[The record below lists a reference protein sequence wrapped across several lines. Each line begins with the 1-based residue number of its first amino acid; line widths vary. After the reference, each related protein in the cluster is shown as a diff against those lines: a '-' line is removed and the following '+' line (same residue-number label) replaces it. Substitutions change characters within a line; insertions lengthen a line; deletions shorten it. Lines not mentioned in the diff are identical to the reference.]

1 MSKIHISHVEVSC
14 ERFIKT
20 MTIGDAFEVLTF
32 KKDRGFC
39 VLKQSEAEYSF
50 KQFGYI
56 DQMITVDANALKKKI
71 KKAVKVEFPRS
82 NIAWVEHFQQVD
94 SIDDLKRHGQAQYHL
109 F

>member
-56 DQMITVDANALKKKI
+56 DHMITVDANALKKTD
-71 KKAVKVEFPRS
+71 KKKPLKLNFHEA
-82 NIAWVEHFQQVD
+82 ILLGL
-94 SIDDLKRHGQAQYHL
+94 SIFNRLIL
-109 F
+109 

>member
-50 KQFGYI
+50 KQFGYS
-56 DQMITVDANALKKKI
+56 DQMITVDANALKKHI
-71 KKAVKVEFPRS
+71 KKPLKLNFHEA
-82 NIAWVEHFQQVD
+82 ILLGL
-94 SIDDLKRHGQAQYHL
+94 SIFNRLIP
-109 F
+109 